1 MLTAALVAAL
11 LAVPPGALAQ
21 SAGDEQYTDPFAE
34 SDTPAQGQQQQ
45 QEQAQAPSQPAAPQ
59 AGVEDQSQ
67 AAPAQVGQQ
76 EAAPT
81 ELPRTGGY
89 AVVLALAT
97 GSVLVLAGFAIRRTA

>member
-1 MLTAALVAAL
+1 MLTAVLVAAS

-45 QEQAQAPSQPAAPQ
+45 EEPAPSQPAPQ
-59 AGVEDQSQ
+59 AGAEDQSQ

-89 AVVLALAT
+89 GAVLTLAT
-97 GSVLVLAGFAIRRTA
+97 GYVLLLAGFAIRRTA